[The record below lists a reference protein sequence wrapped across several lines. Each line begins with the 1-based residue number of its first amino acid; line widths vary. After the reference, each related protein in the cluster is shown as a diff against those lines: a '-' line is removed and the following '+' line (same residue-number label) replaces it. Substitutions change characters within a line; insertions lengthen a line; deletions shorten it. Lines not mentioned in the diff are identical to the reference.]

1 MKNNIHG
8 AENGEGRD
16 GVQGPRNL
24 DHHPDALLKQ
34 LRRYSESS
42 DQQHVSEMFQRLRR
56 RRRRRLNLDLE
67 EISQIRQPSIDA
79 SQSRDSSQG
88 DRPG

>member
-16 GVQGPRNL
+16 GVQGPRNF
-24 DHHPDALLKQ
+24 DHHHPDALLKQ

-56 RRRRRLNLDLE
+56 RRWRRLNLDLE
-67 EISQIRQPSIDA
+67 EIRKIRKHWVNDSEG
-79 SQSRDSSQG
+79 RD
-88 DRPG
+88 